1 MPVPRIAIVGRP
13 NVGKSSLLNMLAGQK
28 VSIVDPVPGI
38 TRDRVSVLVELQAP
52 FNNGPTKTVELL
64 DTGGFGVYTAEHGRF
79 DDAGHDLANL
89 TGDIESQI
97 AEAVSSADLILFC
110 VDCQAGA
117 TPADLEI
124 AQLLRE
130 QRLGSRR
137 RDDHDAPAVGRDNT
151 GLVPVRI
158 VATKCDGQQWE
169 PHAYELAALGFD
181 EPMACSATSKYFR
194 RELIDALWELMP
206 QTSLEDMEPKADLK
220 IAVIGK
226 RNAGKST
233 LVNTLAGEPRVIVS
247 EIPGTTRDAIDV
259 RFEMDGK
266 SVIAIDTAGLR
277 RKKSMDERVEWFA
290 FDRAQRAISRADV
303 ILLLIDGT
311 ERISQVDEQ
320 LAMLVQKA
328 MKPCVVV
335 VNKWDLI
342 EGQRNAKGKK
352 VGPDDFETYLR
363 KELKGLSYAPIALMS
378 GKSGLNVREVVDLA
392 FDLQAQAN
400 TRVGTGELN
409 RTITEIVQTHGPAS
423 KLGTFAKV
431 YYVTQAETNPPTIV
445 MVVNRPKLFTPNYER
460 YLLNRLREV
469 LPYSEVPIRIV
480 VRGRSQ
486 RTPDEQLAVEAL
498 PAAAELDLM
507 AAEDYFDE
515 D

>member
-13 NVGKSSLLNMLAGQK
+13 NAGKSSLLNMLAGQK

-38 TRDRVSVLVELQAP
+38 TRDRVSVLVELEAP
-52 FNNGPTKTVELL
+52 YNDGPRKTVELL
-64 DTGGFGVYTAEHGRF
+64 DTGGFGVYTAEGRQI
-79 DDAGHDLANL
+79 DDAGHDLAGL
-89 TGDIESQI
+89 TGEIESQI

-110 VDCQAGA
+110 IDCQAGI

-124 AQLLRE
+124 AKLLRE

-137 RDDHDAPAVGRDNT
+137 RDEDEQARVKRDKA

-158 VATKCDGQQWE
+158 IATKCDGQQWE

-181 EPMACSATSKYFR
+181 EPIACSAKNNYFR
-194 RELIDALWELMP
+194 RELIDTLWELMP
-206 QTSLEDMEPKADLK
+206 ETSLEDMEPEADLK
-220 IAVIGK
+220 IALIGK

-233 LVNTLAGEPRVIVS
+233 LINTLAGEPRVIVS
-247 EIPGTTRDAIDV
+247 EIPGTTRDAVDV
-259 RFEMDGK
+259 RFQFGDK
-266 SVIAIDTAGLR
+266 SVLAIDTAGLR

-290 FDRAQRAISRADV
+290 FDRAQRAIERADV
-303 ILLLIDGT
+303 ILMLIDGT

-335 VNKWDLI
+335 VNKWDMI

-352 VGPDDFETYLR
+352 VSPEDFEEYLR
-363 KELKGLSYAPIALMS
+363 KELKGLSYAPIAMMS
-378 GKSGLNVREVVDLA
+378 GKSGLNVREVIDLA
-392 FDLQAQAN
+392 FDLQEQAN

-409 RTITEIVQTHGPAS
+409 RIITEIVDAHGPAS

-431 YYVTQAETNPPTIV
+431 YYVTQAEVNPPTIV

-460 YLLNRLREV
+460 YMLNRLREA
-469 LPYSEVPIRIV
+469 LPYAEVPIRIV

-486 RTPDEQLAVEAL
+486 RKGDEDVAVEAL
-498 PAAAELDLM
+498 PAADELNLLP
-507 AAEDYFDE
+507 AEDYFD
-515 D
+515 DD